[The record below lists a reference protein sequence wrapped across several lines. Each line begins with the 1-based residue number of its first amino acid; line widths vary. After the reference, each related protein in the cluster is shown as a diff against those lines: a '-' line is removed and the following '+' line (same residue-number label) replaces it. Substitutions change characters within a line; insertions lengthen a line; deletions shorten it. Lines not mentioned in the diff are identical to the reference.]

1 MTVNLPLSVLGNI
14 RTKTRTH
21 MRRGNFY
28 QLHPVRPRAIHKP
41 PPSVPGNIRP
51 KMRTHIR
58 RGSHHQ
64 VHSIKPR
71 AIHRPPPLILGNI
84 RTKMHTH
91 MGRGSH
97 DQLQINKLRAVLK
110 PGTRW
115 RRENQ
120 GRQSPR
126 TEVDFLLQ
134 TIIASHEFWG
144 RPTPDIAI
152 ACSVEKI
159 TARKGWVL
167 QLLCVTCLKKCGLTV
182 VKQSFRS
189 GWKKV
194 SAKIADEVMSPNE
207 PEMRSVAQ
215 IQTLPP
221 QQIED
226 LQAQNDEYA
235 RNIADLRRDLS
246 IEVEKN
252 GKNKESANKMA
263 YAIENKDLYL
273 GHQDSDDAVYT
284 RFKILIGQIKTWS
297 VPFAQDRPPSPFK
310 FTPEMSDDL
319 RNVAPAAKD
328 FT

>member
-1 MTVNLPLSVLGNI
+1 M
-14 RTKTRTH
+14 
-21 MRRGNFY
+21 
-28 QLHPVRPRAIHKP
+28 
-41 PPSVPGNIRP
+41 
-51 KMRTHIR
+51 
-58 RGSHHQ
+58 
-64 VHSIKPR
+64 
-71 AIHRPPPLILGNI
+71 
-84 RTKMHTH
+84 
-91 MGRGSH
+91 
-97 DQLQINKLRAVLK
+97 
-110 PGTRW
+110 
-115 RRENQ
+115 
-120 GRQSPR
+120 
-126 TEVDFLLQ
+126 
-134 TIIASHEFWG
+134 
-144 RPTPDIAI
+144 
-152 ACSVEKI
+152 
-159 TARKGWVL
+159 
-167 QLLCVTCLKKCGLTV
+167 
-182 VKQSFRS
+182 KQSFRS

-319 RNVAPAAKD
+319 RNVAPAVKD
-328 FT
+328 FTWFLKTSKNLRLFVRGYVSFAMTELIFRTLPTQTRPKFSGDDIWMDKELASGVFSIENRLFNAGEPTLCDIDCVLMKNTEDRRSISSREFHDWRALTTTLISRLKDASSTTGKGMEDHVTNCKNQIMHVVGEWVATEKRRTLEDGLTEILLQAVKLSQTLRCQRAY